1 MRKTARQKLATATIS
16 GRLGTTLAVGGK
28 TMAADAEA
36 SARPSKTLRAN
47 KRKAKLKAKH
57 RSPASPSDCLD
68 LSRRTSRRYR
78 YQIVHVHDVIPYG
91 QASTVSV
98 ELTRAPIH

>member
-1 MRKTARQKLATATIS
+1 MSQVSRRTIDRGLTGRSDPFLDARAVT

-36 SARPSKTLRAN
+36 RSSPTPARSDPQMKSARPSKTLRAN

-57 RSPASPSDCLD
+57 RSPASPSDCLGPVRKLRID
-68 LSRRTSRRYR
+68 F
-78 YQIVHVHDVIPYG
+78 
-91 QASTVSV
+91 
-98 ELTRAPIH
+98 

>member
-1 MRKTARQKLATATIS
+1 
-16 GRLGTTLAVGGK
+16 
-28 TMAADAEA
+28 MAADAEA
-36 SARPSKTLRAN
+36 RSSPTPARSDPQMKSARPSKTLRAN

-78 YQIVHVHDVIPYG
+78 YQIVHVHDIIPYG